1 MLDVLFVAVM
11 IGFFALTWLF
21 VKACEKIIG
30 PDVEAE
36 SVDTAPEPRGV
47 ERAA

>member
-1 MLDVLFVAVM
+1 MLDVLFVAIMVA
-11 IGFFALTWLF
+11 FFGLTWLF

-30 PDVEAE
+30 PDVEGEQADD
-36 SVDTAPEPRGV
+36 SAAPSTM

>member
-30 PDVEAE
+30 PDEAE
-36 SVDTAPEPRGV
+36 SVDTAPEPRGM